1 MQGVRQFSGGN
12 GLSGDFKLHHFESP
26 AGDGRN
32 EDDLIAFVQGGGPGL
47 KFAVYGRAEAIDGEG
62 EAVLG
67 LQLLVERLGIG
78 GVGVKRLFGLAALF
92 AQDGEIFNRDR
103 FHASLW

>member
-1 MQGVRQFSGGN
+1 M
-12 GLSGDFKLHHFESP
+12 
-26 AGDGRN
+26 
-32 EDDLIAFVQGGGPGL
+32 

-92 AQDGEIFNRDR
+92 APAAGLPAKRMVLFRNLRWCRERQAG
-103 FHASLW
+103 S